1 MSYVEGSLIKMFHL
15 GGYSGTK
22 SKYLTVN
29 VEFSSAFVVLGF
41 NSDFVH
47 VCIVCKARM
56 TCGLLKLLI
65 KWSLIL
71 WSLHIIEQGIHF

>member
-1 MSYVEGSLIKMFHL
+1 MFHL
-15 GGYSGTK
+15 GGFSGTK

-47 VCIVCKARM
+47 IFIVCKARM
-56 TCGLLKLLI
+56 TCGLLKLWI
-65 KWSLIL
+65 KWS
-71 WSLHIIEQGIHF
+71 WSCFTQWTSYSFLNKVTESGLLFRK